1 MSNLPMK
8 LVRERISQASVR
20 LQEVSS
26 ALSAPELDKNACNQL
41 VNEALGILE
50 SLIAQPQQTK
60 GN

>member
-1 MSNLPMK
+1 MK